1 MTERA
6 PTTGVPAVG
15 APPATNVFLAEV
27 RVRYHELDPL
37 GHVNNAVYLNYLEQ
51 AAVDHAAAA
60 GWPAARLR
68 ALGGVFIARRHEVDY
83 LRPAVEGDRLRVAT
97 WAIALRGARAF
108 RAYEI
113 ARLAPDAP
121 PLAELATGA
130 ASADGDPG
138 SDGDAPR
145 LGHHA
150 GGLLLAP
157 RVVPPTARAE
167 VVVRARTEWAYV
179 DTATGRPRRIPA
191 DVIAAFADPDPVTA
205 PSAR

>member
-1 MTERA
+1 MPRRR
-6 PTTGVPAVG
+6 
-15 APPATNVFLAEV
+15 PPAANVFLAEV

-60 GWPAARLR
+60 GWSAARLR

-108 RAYEI
+108 RAYEV
-113 ARLAPDAP
+113 ARVAPDAP
-121 PLAELATGA
+121 PLAELATGE
-130 ASADGDPG
+130 ASTGGDAGADGR
-138 SDGDAPR
+138 APR
-145 LGHHA
+145 FGHHA

-157 RVVPPTARAE
+157 EDVPPTERAE

-179 DTATGRPRRIPA
+179 DTATGRPRRIPPE
-191 DVIAAFADPDPVTA
+191 VIAAFAYPEPA
-205 PSAR
+205 PPPGVR